1 MSDMVLDTVIRRVRR
16 IDPVFLVTIALAGLL
31 AVIVPQQ
38 ALNSAGFV
46 GGAMLSILPF
56 IAASVAIAG
65 FAKASGLDRQIAAVF
80 SGAPL
85 RAIFVAALFGVA
97 SPFCSCGVIPVI
109 AALLAAG
116 VPLGPVMAFWI
127 ASPLMSPEKF
137 MVMLGA
143 FPLDFS
149 IASALAALAMGLG
162 AGLAI
167 HVFAANGRFDPIL
180 RPGMGPSSCS
190 ANRLDNAP
198 PVLLPFW
205 REAERKQAFGDTVIE
220 SGLFLLKWLLLAFLI
235 ESLMIAYLPAEQ
247 IGQWLGND
255 SWWAIP
261 ASILVG
267 IPAYLNGYAA
277 VPLISGLME
286 MGMSPGAAVGFMLAG
301 GVTSFP
307 AAMAVFALVR
317 RPVFVSY
324 ILLGLVGSFAMAY
337 TVQAV
342 FA

>member
-1 MSDMVLDTVIRRVRR
+1 MSDMVLDAVVRRVRR
-16 IDPVFLVTIALAGLL
+16 TDPVFLATIAIAGVL

-38 ALNSAGFV
+38 ALDSIVFA

-56 IAASVAIAG
+56 LAASVLFAA
-65 FAKASGLDRQIAAVF
+65 FAKASGLDRQIASVF

-85 RAIFVAALFGVA
+85 RAIFAAALFGVA

-162 AGLAI
+162 AGFAT

-180 RPGMGPSSCS
+180 RPGMGPSPCPP
-190 ANRLDNAP
+190 NRFDDAP
-198 PVLLPFW
+198 PVLPPFW
-205 REAERKQAFGDTVIE
+205 REAERKQAFGGAVAE
-220 SGLFLLKWLLLAFLI
+220 SGLFLAKWLLLAFMI
-235 ESLMIAYLPAEQ
+235 ESLMVAYLPAER
-247 IGQWLGND
+247 IGQWFGND
-255 SWWAIP
+255 AWWAIP
-261 ASILVG
+261 VGVLVG

-286 MGMSPGAAVGFMLAG
+286 MGMSTGAAVGFMFAG
-301 GVTSFP
+301 GVTSIP

-317 RPVFVSY
+317 RPIFISY
-324 ILLGLVGSFAMAY
+324 ILLGLAGSFAMAY
-337 TVQAV
+337 AAQAV